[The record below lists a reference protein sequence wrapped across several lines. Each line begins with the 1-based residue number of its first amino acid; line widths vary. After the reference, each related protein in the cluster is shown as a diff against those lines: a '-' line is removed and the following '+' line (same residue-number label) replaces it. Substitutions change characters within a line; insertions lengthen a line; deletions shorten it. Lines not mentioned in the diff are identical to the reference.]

1 LEAHDFPESAE
12 FRGAPGAVGG
22 SAELTEIDPTK
33 IAARSPWQLF
43 WRRFKEDKL
52 ALASLAFLALLIL
65 VAIFA
70 PLIVNIVGAP
80 GPNAE
85 DQNAL
90 NSTFATATGPSSA
103 HIFGVDGLGRDV
115 FSRVVYGAR
124 VSLVVAFSATLLATL
139 LGVVAGLLAGYFRGW
154 TDTVVSRAVD
164 VLLAIPYLMLAIG
177 LAAACTFSTAKNGT
191 SAGCFG
197 GTIAIQSPILVIVA
211 LALAAVCAVLVVR
224 RGWDVAP
231 VTLAIGAV
239 ILLILGLFSVPVPS
253 IKPGIGVV
261 IFVISV
267 TSWTY
272 IARIVRGQT
281 LSLREKEFV
290 ESARASGAGHG
301 RIIFRELLPN
311 LTAPIIV
318 YASIL
323 VPQVILYEAALSYLG
338 VGVTEQPSW
347 GQMISDATPDFST
360 YWWYMLF
367 PGLALLFTVLA
378 FNLVGDAM
386 QDALNPRAKKT

>member
-1 LEAHDFPESAE
+1 LSA
-12 FRGAPGAVGG
+12 GATEYQERPATVGAG
-22 SAELTEIDPTK
+22 AELADVDLGA

-43 WRRFKEDKL
+43 WRRFREDKL
-52 ALASLAFLALLIL
+52 ALASLVFLALLIL

-70 PLIVNIVGAP
+70 PLVVKAVGAP
-80 GPNAE
+80 GPDAE
-85 DQNAL
+85 DQGAL
-90 NSTFATATGPSSA
+90 NQLFATATGPSGQ
-103 HIFGVDGLGRDV
+103 HIFGVDQIGRDV

-124 VSLVVAFSATLLATL
+124 VSLIVAFAATALSTL
-139 LGVVAGLLAGYFRGW
+139 VGVVAGLLAGYFRGW
-154 TDTVVSRAVD
+154 TDTVISRVVD

-177 LAAACTFSTAKNGT
+177 LAAACTFSTGKGAG
-191 SAGCFG
+191 AGCLG
-197 GTIAIQSPILVIVA
+197 GL
-211 LALAAVCAVLVVR
+211 
-224 RGWDVAP
+224 
-231 VTLAIGAV
+231 
-239 ILLILGLFSVPVPS
+239 
-253 IKPGIGVV
+253 IKPGLGVV
-261 IFVISV
+261 IFVIAV

-272 IARIVRGQT
+272 MARIVRGQV

-290 ESARASGAGHG
+290 EAARASGAGHA

-318 YASIL
+318 YSSIL
-323 VPQVILYEAALSYLG
+323 IPQVILYEAALSFLG
-338 VGVTEQPSW
+338 VGVVDQPSW
-347 GQMISDATPDFST
+347 GQMISDATPNFTT